1 MPRQAKPVRKSRKE
15 GGPPRGTGS
24 RQVYETLRR
33 KILQLELRPGA
44 SLDES
49 MLVQMLGISRTPVR
63 EALIRLS
70 AEDLVVLL
78 PNRGAHVAP
87 LDMDHVREFFEAMD
101 VSQRTV
107 NYWSAI
113 RRRDEETA
121 QIRAEMLAFEAAAAR
136 RDADDMIETNRRF
149 HAAIAATCRNAYVGE
164 GYCRLLTQGLR
175 LSRLSFSY
183 DFAYDADKSLARHI
197 DRVIEEHR
205 LTEKAIRERD
215 AVMAERLASSH
226 VHLALARLKHMLSAG
241 IRKDLEIPDYGT
253 TGSAP
258 ARTRLR
264 PRGNDGAATAT
275 VRSRSRPE

>member
-1 MPRQAKPVRKSRKE
+1 MPRQAKPTRRSKKH
-15 GGPPRGTGS
+15 GPPRGTGS

-33 KILQLELRPGA
+33 KILTLELRPGA

-49 MLVQMLGISRTPVR
+49 MLVEMLGISRTPVR

-107 NYWSAI
+107 NYWSAL
-113 RRRDEETA
+113 RRRDDELA
-121 QIRAEMLAFEAAAAR
+121 AIHDAMLAFESAAAQ
-136 RDADDMIETNRRF
+136 RDADAMIETNRQF
-149 HAAIAATCRNAYVGE
+149 HAVIATTCRNAYVGE

-197 DRVIEEHR
+197 DFVIGEHR
-205 LTEKAIRERD
+205 MMEKAIRERD
-215 AVMAERLASSH
+215 PVGAEKLASAH
-226 VHLALARLKHMLSAG
+226 VRLALARLNHMMSAG
-241 IRKDLEIPDYGT
+241 LRHDMEVVDY
-253 TGSAP
+253 SRLPRAPQRAP
-258 ARTRLR
+258 AA
-264 PRGNDGAATAT
+264 PRAAEPA
-275 VRSRSRPE
+275 RRKAG